1 MPTFLEDE
9 IDDLDL
15 FFDDS
20 GEAQS
25 WTPAGGGAATAFT
38 GIVENEYF
46 DGNVVVSYSSSKPT
60 ILCKTTDV
68 AGIARGDT
76 VTVTSVLHGLSGA
89 AYKLEHEEVSPSDV
103 GPGMSRLIL
112 KT

>member
-1 MPTFLEDE
+1 MSFIAQVLT
-9 IDDLDL
+9 DLDL
-15 FFDDS
+15 FLADF
-20 GEAQS
+20 GESQS
-25 WTPAGGGAATAFT
+25 WTPAAGGAATAFT

-46 DGNVVVSYSSSKPT
+46 DGSVVVPYSSSKPS
-60 ILCKTTDV
+60 IMVKTTAV

-76 VTVTSVLHGLSGA
+76 VTVTSTLHGLSSA
-89 AYKLEHEEVSPSDV
+89 AYKLEHKQDSPGDL